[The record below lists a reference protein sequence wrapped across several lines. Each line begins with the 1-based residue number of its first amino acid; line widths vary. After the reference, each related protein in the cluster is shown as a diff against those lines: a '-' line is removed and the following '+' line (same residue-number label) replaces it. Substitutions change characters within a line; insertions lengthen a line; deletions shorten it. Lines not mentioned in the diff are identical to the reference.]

1 LFRTLIFNSKVESLQ
16 SSVARIKAL
25 ALFHHTKHNKSMKV
39 VEKDKVIS
47 GMLRDEL
54 KRCQEM
60 LDSLEKSV
68 SGLPKGSMSK
78 RKKRYMNKV
87 YSYHYLKYRE
97 GERVISKHVPN
108 REVQEILKKLALR
121 KKYEKEIQSYEKK
134 IAYLN
139 RILRADKRRGHG
151 NIT

>member
-1 LFRTLIFNSKVESLQ
+1 
-16 SSVARIKAL
+16 
-25 ALFHHTKHNKSMKV
+25 M

-60 LDSLEKSV
+60 LESLEKSI
-68 SGLPKGSMSK
+68 SGLPKGAMSE

-87 YSYHYLKYRE
+87 YSYYYLKYRE
-97 GERVISKHVPN
+97 GEKVISKHIPN

-121 KKYEKEIQSYEKK
+121 KKYEKEMQSYEKK

-139 RILRADKRRGHG
+139 KILRAGKRRRHG
-151 NIT
+151 NIA